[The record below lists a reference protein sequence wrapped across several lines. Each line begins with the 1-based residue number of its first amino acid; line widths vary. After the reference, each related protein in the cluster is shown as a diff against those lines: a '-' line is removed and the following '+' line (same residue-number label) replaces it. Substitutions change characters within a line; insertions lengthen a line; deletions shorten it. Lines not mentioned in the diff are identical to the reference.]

1 MTNQISTVNQDF
13 TEVVQLI
20 SAARQHAFRS
30 VNTALIE
37 LYEALK
43 TILCKPTPAMQAV
56 IEKYGNLAFLNL
68 SETGMEM
75 FAYQKQIHP
84 MILQGEITLDDLT
97 VIDQI
102 AQKQKLSVLQLAM
115 KFNLWKSEAFKAW
128 IEKNR

>member
-1 MTNQISTVNQDF
+1 
-13 TEVVQLI
+13 
-20 SAARQHAFRS
+20 
-30 VNTALIE
+30 
-37 LYEALK
+37 
-43 TILCKPTPAMQAV
+43 MQAV

-75 FAYQKQIHP
+75 FACQKQIHP